1 MQNINKKRQT
11 DLGLVERALFTLQVR
26 LKVRYLHCGKGQGY
40 SLGKVSFS
48 HIRRM
53 LG

>member
-1 MQNINKKRQT
+1 MQNINKKRQI

-40 SLGKVSFS
+40 SWGKVSS
-48 HIRRM
+48 SNNRRM